1 MYRNLVKVFAVM
13 TLAGSLACAWA
24 ATPAIGVVSA
34 GGSFQVD
41 GARVSGNATLFEGTV
56 IETDRAPSELQ
67 WLHGGRMILGSD
79 SRGKVCRDRLL
90 LERGQAQIAGST
102 TYPIEAASL
111 RVLAAQPDS
120 TALVALD
127 GPRQIHVS
135 ALAGPVRVINSDG
148 ILVANIPPG
157 RTLAMETQ
165 VAGAAAPFT
174 LTGTVLQRD
183 GHYLL
188 TDETT
193 GVTVE
198 LQGEDLAPALGMRVR
213 VTGTLDTLTQPV
225 AGVSEVV
232 KVLTLKILGKST
244 LAGAAAGGA
253 AKGAT
258 AAAGATTAG
267 GVASAATVA
276 GISAAVAVPA
286 AAGLAIT
293 QEDKTPIS
301 R

>member
-1 MYRNLVKVFAVM
+1 
-13 TLAGSLACAWA
+13 
-24 ATPAIGVVSA
+24 
-34 GGSFQVD
+34 
-41 GARVSGNATLFEGTV
+41 LFEGTV

-67 WLHGGRMILGSD
+67 WLHGGRMILGAD
-79 SRGKVCRDRLL
+79 SRGRVCRDRLV
-90 LERGQAQIAGST
+90 LERGQGQIAGST

-148 ILVANIPPG
+148 ILVANIAPG
-157 RTLAMETQ
+157 KALELEAQ
-165 VAGAAAPFT
+165 VAGAAAPST

-198 LQGEDLAPALGMRVR
+198 LKGENLDATVGKRVE
-213 VTGTLDTLTQPV
+213 VTGTIDT
-225 AGVSEVV
+225 
-232 KVLTLKILGKST
+232 ST
-244 LAGAAAGGA
+244 KPLAGASQTILVLEYKILVPTLGHTASGMTRHTKIVIAGVA
-253 AKGAT
+253 V
-258 AAAGATTAG
+258 AAATG
-267 GVASAATVA
+267 G
-276 GISAAVAVPA
+276 
-286 AAGLAIT
+286 GLAIGLT
-293 QEDKTPIS
+293 REDKTPIS